1 MVTELANPAVAGPEP
16 TVSILV
22 TDDDRGSRDTLAQM
36 LRDRGFSTITATSGE
51 EAIEITR
58 VELIHLVL
66 FDMHMPRMTGL
77 EALQQVRLYNELL
90 PAILVTADATR
101 ELIRQALQA
110 QVYSVIPK
118 PVNKS
123 VLLHTLARALKT
135 IVPSSKPAIPN
146 PNMDDCR
153 SAIKP
158 IECRAIWNRR
168 ETIMP
173 ALPPIRANNIGP
185 VMSPSAFIAANA
197 TAG

>member
-51 EAIEITR
+51 EAIEIIQ
-58 VELIHLVL
+58 VETIHLVF

-77 EALQQVRLYNELL
+77 EALQQVRVFNELL

-101 ELIRQALQA
+101 EVIRQALLA
-110 QVYSVIPK
+110 HVYSVLPK

-123 VLLHTLARALKT
+123 LLLHTLARALKT
-135 IVPSSKPAIPN
+135 VSGSKSRVSN
-146 PNMDDCR
+146 K
-153 SAIKP
+153 KP
-158 IECRAIWNRR
+158 DADGTP
-168 ETIMP
+168 ET
-173 ALPPIRANNIGP
+173 
-185 VMSPSAFIAANA
+185 
-197 TAG
+197 

>member
-1 MVTELANPAVAGPEP
+1 MTELANP
-16 TVSILV
+16 TVTGLDAAISILV

-36 LRDRGFSTITATSGE
+36 LRDRGFSAITATSGE
-51 EAIEITR
+51 EAIEIIQFET
-58 VELIHLVL
+58 IHLVF

-77 EALQQVRLYNELL
+77 EALQQVRIYNELL

-135 IVPSSKPAIPN
+135 VVPGSKSPVP
-146 PNMDDCR
+146 P
-153 SAIKP
+153 P
-158 IECRAIWNRR
+158 HP
-168 ETIMP
+168 ET
-173 ALPPIRANNIGP
+173 
-185 VMSPSAFIAANA
+185 
-197 TAG
+197 

>member
-1 MVTELANPAVAGPEP
+1 MVVEIANSTLAGPEP

-36 LRDRGFSTITATSGE
+36 LRDRGFSAITATSGE
-51 EAIEITR
+51 EAIEIIQ
-58 VELIHLVL
+58 VETIHLVF

-101 ELIRQALQA
+101 ELIRLALQA

-135 IVPSSKPAIPN
+135 VAGSKVPISSRKPDA
-146 PNMDDCR
+146 DSTLD
-153 SAIKP
+153 SA
-158 IECRAIWNRR
+158 NS
-168 ETIMP
+168 ET
-173 ALPPIRANNIGP
+173 
-185 VMSPSAFIAANA
+185 
-197 TAG
+197 

>member
-51 EAIEITR
+51 EAIEIIR
-58 VELIHLVL
+58 VETIHLVF

-77 EALQQVRLYNELL
+77 EALQQVRVFNELL

-101 ELIRQALQA
+101 EVIRQALLA
-110 QVYSVIPK
+110 HVYSVLPK

-123 VLLHTLARALKT
+123 LLLHTLARALKT
-135 IVPSSKPAIPN
+135 VSGSKSRVSN
-146 PNMDDCR
+146 K
-153 SAIKP
+153 KP
-158 IECRAIWNRR
+158 DADGTP
-168 ETIMP
+168 ET
-173 ALPPIRANNIGP
+173 
-185 VMSPSAFIAANA
+185 
-197 TAG
+197 

>member
-1 MVTELANPAVAGPEP
+1 VTELANP
-16 TVSILV
+16 TVTGLDAAISILV

-36 LRDRGFSTITATSGE
+36 LRDRGFSAITATSGE
-51 EAIEITR
+51 EAIEIIQFET
-58 VELIHLVL
+58 IHLVF

-77 EALQQVRLYNELL
+77 EALQQVRIYNELL

-135 IVPSSKPAIPN
+135 VVPGSKSPVP
-146 PNMDDCR
+146 P
-153 SAIKP
+153 P
-158 IECRAIWNRR
+158 HP
-168 ETIMP
+168 ET
-173 ALPPIRANNIGP
+173 
-185 VMSPSAFIAANA
+185 
-197 TAG
+197 

>member
-1 MVTELANPAVAGPEP
+1 MTELANP
-16 TVSILV
+16 TVTGLDTAISILV

-36 LRDRGFSTITATSGE
+36 LRDRGFSAITATSGE
-51 EAIEITR
+51 EAIEIIQFET
-58 VELIHLVL
+58 IHLVF

-77 EALQQVRLYNELL
+77 EALQQVRIYNELL

-135 IVPSSKPAIPN
+135 VVPGSKSPVP
-146 PNMDDCR
+146 P
-153 SAIKP
+153 P
-158 IECRAIWNRR
+158 HP
-168 ETIMP
+168 ET
-173 ALPPIRANNIGP
+173 
-185 VMSPSAFIAANA
+185 
-197 TAG
+197 

>member
-51 EAIEITR
+51 EAIEIIQ
-58 VELIHLVL
+58 VETIHLVF

-77 EALQQVRLYNELL
+77 EALQQVRVFNELL

-101 ELIRQALQA
+101 EVIRQALLA
-110 QVYSVIPK
+110 HVYSVLPK

-123 VLLHTLARALKT
+123 LLLHTLARALKT
-135 IVPSSKPAIPN
+135 VSGSKSRVSN
-146 PNMDDCR
+146 K
-153 SAIKP
+153 KP
-158 IECRAIWNRR
+158 DSDGTP
-168 ETIMP
+168 ET
-173 ALPPIRANNIGP
+173 
-185 VMSPSAFIAANA
+185 
-197 TAG
+197 